1 VLCVIGD
8 LVEDVMVRPQ
18 GKPAPGTDTA
28 ARIDRTRGGSAANVA
43 AAAAAAGCATRF
55 IGRVGDDD
63 LGARLAGE
71 LAAAGVDV
79 RVQRRGRTG
88 CVVIL
93 VEPGGERTML
103 PDRAAATELGPI
115 DPAWLDSIAWLHLPA
130 YSLCAEPIASSTLAA
145 VEVVRGP
152 DGRAGV
158 SVDVSSVGAVEAF
171 GRARF
176 VELLDGLAPDLVLA
190 TGEEAGLLGA
200 WRPPLLVVKRGAGA
214 VHVMAAGRPVAEVPV
229 PALDGVVDT
238 TGAGDAFAG
247 GFLAATVGGAPPL
260 DAAAAGVALA
270 RRTLRSVGAGL
281 APS

>member
-1 VLCVIGD
+1 
-8 LVEDVMVRPQ
+8 
-18 GKPAPGTDTA
+18 
-28 ARIDRTRGGSAANVA
+28 VA
-43 AAAAAAGCATRF
+43 AAAVATGCATRF

-79 RVQRRGRTG
+79 RVQHRGRTG
-88 CVVIL
+88 CVVVL

-115 DPAWLDSIAWLHLPA
+115 DPAWLDSIRWLHLPA
-130 YSLCAEPIASSTLAA
+130 YSLCAEPIATSALDAA
-145 VEVVRGP
+145 EAVRAADRG
-152 DGRAGV
+152 AGV

-171 GRARF
+171 GRARL
-176 VELLDGLAPDLVLA
+176 VELLDGLAPDVVLA
-190 TGEEAGLLGA
+190 TAEEAALLGA

-214 VHVMAAGRPVAEVPV
+214 VLVMAAGRPVAEVPV